1 MEPLG
6 DDLLIGAAA
15 IAQFLFGTAKKRRKV
30 YYLRDRL
37 PLFYLGS
44 EIAGRKSTLTNS
56 LPIRSA
62 QPTTPP
68 KRRENPAS

>member
-15 IAQFLFGTAKKRRKV
+15 IAQFLFGSSKKRRKV
-30 YYLRDRL
+30 YYLRNRL

-44 EIAGRKSTLTNS
+44 EIAGRKSTLTQFVADQERATANN
-56 LPIRSA
+56 A
-62 QPTTPP
+62 
-68 KRRENPAS
+68 A

>member
-6 DDLLIGAAA
+6 DDLLIGASA
-15 IAQFLFGTAKKRRKV
+15 IAQFLFGSAKKRRKV

-44 EIAGRKSTLTNS
+44 EIAGRKSTLTKFVADQERATNN
-56 LPIRSA
+56 A
-62 QPTTPP
+62 
-68 KRRENPAS
+68 A